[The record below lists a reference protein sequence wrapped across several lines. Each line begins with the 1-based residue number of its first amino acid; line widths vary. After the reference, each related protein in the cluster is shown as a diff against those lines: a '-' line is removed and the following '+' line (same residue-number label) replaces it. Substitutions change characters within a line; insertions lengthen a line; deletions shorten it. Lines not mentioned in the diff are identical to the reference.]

1 MAKKVRWER
10 LISPQSNVKPTLL
23 FGAGPAAD
31 PRVTQRL
38 GLCCKVGSIS
48 LYTGDLPFWPLVAD
62 IATKTSW
69 VQKFVPPFDRRRK
82 LMTEVAWKKR
92 MEWGVQFLLLAWR
105 AVVFGWDGREAVF
118 IVSVGPRPL
127 VRTLGFS
134 ASIYSRW
141 NQPFW
146 QRTV

>member
-92 MEWGVQFLLLAWR
+92 MEWGVQFLLLAWT